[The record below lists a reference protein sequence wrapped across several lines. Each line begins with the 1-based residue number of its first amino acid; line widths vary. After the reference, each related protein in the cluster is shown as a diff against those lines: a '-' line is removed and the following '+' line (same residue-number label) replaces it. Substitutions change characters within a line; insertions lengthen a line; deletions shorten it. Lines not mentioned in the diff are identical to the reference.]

1 MGKGRKSTVIDMQM
15 RTLNEFDRVLRN
27 AGRTE
32 EGQARGIYGSSGLL
46 RNAPVDKWSDTPGLK
61 KLSGVEKRI
70 AELKR
75 QLEA

>member
-1 MGKGRKSTVIDMQM
+1 MSKGRKTTVIDMQM

-32 EGQARGIYGSSGLL
+32 EGRSRGIYGSSGLL